1 MTKKSIPLFIS
12 ALILPYSML
21 LLSALCYRTNSFL
34 VFIIPVILFVILN
47 RFTVKKVLPFIALT
61 VNLSI
66 CSALSM
72 FIDYKLYYN
81 NVSSDYGTRRIGLIS
96 VFSSALYV
104 TALSVIAWFFVKFL
118 IKSFEKKQNQTA
130 PDKPTEQDKLGNVY
144 SVLSFIFVIAAFVLI
159 AVFAFLLDYGY
170 YVLIHSTDNTPELN
184 FLSVLVTI
192 IFAVSLLLFVF
203 GMVFSY
209 RAVAKGCSNL
219 FFPVTARFSGFLF
232 LALLV
237 LTPTLIIVFAAISS
251 EITRYM

>member
-1 MTKKSIPLFIS
+1 
-12 ALILPYSML
+12 ML
-21 LLSALCYRTNSFL
+21 LLSALCYRTNSFK

-47 RFTVKKVLPFIALT
+47 RLAVKKVLSYIALT
-61 VNLSI
+61 VNLSM
-66 CSALSM
+66 C
-72 FIDYKLYYN
+72 
-81 NVSSDYGTRRIGLIS
+81 
-96 VFSSALYV
+96 
-104 TALSVIAWFFVKFL
+104 TALSLYLYNHLYYSKLLINKPEHANEIYIFKFL

-130 PDKPTEQDKLGNVY
+130 PDKPSEQVNSGNIY
-144 SVLSFIFVIAAFVLI
+144 SVLSFIFVIASFILI

-192 IFAVSLLLFVF
+192 IFAVGLLLFVF

-237 LTPTLIIVFAAISS
+237 LTPTLILVFAAISS

>member
-21 LLSALCYRTNSFL
+21 LLSVLCYRTNSIL

-47 RFTVKKVLPFIALT
+47 RLAVKKVLSYIALT

-66 CSALSM
+66 SSALSLV
-72 FIDYKLYYN
+72 IDYKLYYN
-81 NVSSDYGTRRIGLIS
+81 NISSDYGTRRIGLIS

-118 IKSFEKKQNQTA
+118 VKSFEKKHNQTSA
-130 PDKPTEQDKLGNVY
+130 DKPSEQVNSGNIY
-144 SVLSFIFVIAAFVLI
+144 SVLSFIFVIASFILI

-170 YVLIHSTDNTPELN
+170 YDLIHSTDNTPELN

-192 IFAVSLLLFVF
+192 IFAVGLFLFVF

-209 RAVAKGCSNL
+209 HAVANGCSNL

-237 LTPTLIIVFAAISS
+237 LTPTLIILFAAISS